1 MPAEMLAV
9 GVHVNDAGDGVV
21 LYDAGDGVALYDAGE
36 GDADGSVPSQC
47 LQTLNNE

>member
-1 MPAEMLAV
+1 MPAEVLAV
-9 GVHVNDAGDGVV
+9 GVCVN
-21 LYDAGDGVALYDAGE
+21 DAGDGVALYDAGE